1 METLRRVVNNTLI
14 SLLGQAITWVSTIAL
29 TVAYGR
35 YLSDVKFGELY
46 FALTFVLL
54 IGIFLEFGFNQQ
66 LVRDVAQDESKTSS
80 YFSNALFL
88 KAILWV
94 LVYVFIILI
103 CLLLGY
109 SPEQRALVEICGI
122 TLFIRSLVNVV
133 SGLHFAAQRTAFPAI
148 GSILEK
154 GLSALVGIVLL
165 VHGANVVAMAYVLLG
180 GMIVSALWQTFWFFR
195 LEKITFGLDRAVL
208 RDLIRT
214 SIPFMAYGILGVIYY
229 RIDTVLLSFM
239 TSVAVV
245 GWYGAAYR
253 LFDTLVFLPALVIN
267 AIMYPVFSRLTVAS
281 EDNFRLAIEKSLNFL
296 LFLGIPMSIGLVVAA
311 PTIITVLYHQ
321 HDFLAAIPALQGLA
335 PGLVFLYA
343 NSVFTAV
350 LISTKNEKKIT
361 LMAAIALVFNLAL
374 NFTLIPFLH
383 HVGAALATSLTEL
396 LLCCLSLAFLPR
408 RLLPSGSVPMVA
420 KALFTSLLMA
430 MAIWDLYIVH
440 ITSIYVI
447 FPVSMLVYFG
457 SATILSAIPRK
468 DMRAL
473 YKSLRKRS

>member
-1 METLRRVVNNTLI
+1 MRISYPNYHAFSTAINIIPAHQNDTFKCIIRSIIGKGKRADMETLRRVVNNTLI

-165 VHGANVVAMAYVLLG
+165 VHGANVVDQRG
-180 GMIVSALWQTFWFFR
+180 
-195 LEKITFGLDRAVL
+195 
-208 RDLIRT
+208 
-214 SIPFMAYGILGVIYY
+214 
-229 RIDTVLLSFM
+229 
-239 TSVAVV
+239 
-245 GWYGAAYR
+245 
-253 LFDTLVFLPALVIN
+253 
-267 AIMYPVFSRLTVAS
+267 
-281 EDNFRLAIEKSLNFL
+281 
-296 LFLGIPMSIGLVVAA
+296 
-311 PTIITVLYHQ
+311 
-321 HDFLAAIPALQGLA
+321 
-335 PGLVFLYA
+335 
-343 NSVFTAV
+343 
-350 LISTKNEKKIT
+350 
-361 LMAAIALVFNLAL
+361 
-374 NFTLIPFLH
+374 
-383 HVGAALATSLTEL
+383 
-396 LLCCLSLAFLPR
+396 
-408 RLLPSGSVPMVA
+408 
-420 KALFTSLLMA
+420 
-430 MAIWDLYIVH
+430 
-440 ITSIYVI
+440 
-447 FPVSMLVYFG
+447 
-457 SATILSAIPRK
+457 
-468 DMRAL
+468 
-473 YKSLRKRS
+473 